1 MLYVFHSS
9 PVHSKF
15 TTLCT
20 IYGGKNMGFSLL
32 FSTGLYVFHSNSA
45 ISTAK
50 FTLCTVSSENQGILL
65 LFLTVLLIDAI
76 FLRGLFTTQIFS
88 VDFPLKELALV

>member
-1 MLYVFHSS
+1 MSYVFHSS

-20 IYGGKNMGFSLL
+20 IYGGKNMGLSLL
-32 FSTGLYVFHSNSA
+32 FSLAISA

-50 FTLCTVSSENQGILL
+50 FTLCTVSSENQGISL
-65 LFLTVLLIDAI
+65 LFFTVLLIDAI
-76 FLRGLFTTQIFS
+76 FLRGLFTTQIFQWI
-88 VDFPLKELALV
+88 FH